1 MLGQALKCR
10 STEADLQK
18 LAGTARLCESGDR
31 DGKLQQLVTV
41 MYFETINYFY
51 YYCES
56 GDRDGKRDAIS
67 SENFCKWEEY
77 CGKQFEGAQRLEAGP
92 QNILSKV

>member
-1 MLGQALKCR
+1 MQMIGQALKCR

-31 DGKLQQLVTV
+31 DGKLQQLVTS
-41 MYFETINYFY
+41 MYFETINY

-56 GDRDGKRDAIS
+56 EDSDGK
-67 SENFCKWEEY
+67 EM
-77 CGKQFEGAQRLEAGP
+77 QFHLRTFGNGRNSVANNLKGF
-92 QNILSKV
+92 KG